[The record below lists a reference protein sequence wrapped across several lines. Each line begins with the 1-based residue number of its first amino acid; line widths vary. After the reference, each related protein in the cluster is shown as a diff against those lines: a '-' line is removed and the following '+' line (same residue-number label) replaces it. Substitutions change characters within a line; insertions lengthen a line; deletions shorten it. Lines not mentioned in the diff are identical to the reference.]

1 MIKESLLQEHQRK
14 RNLSERVS
22 GRVDG
27 LVLLKNVDDE
37 RRLLSWRAF

>member
-1 MIKESLLQEHQRK
+1 MIKESLLQVHQRK
-14 RNLSERVS
+14 RNLSERAS

-27 LVLLKNVDDE
+27 HELLKNVDDE